1 MKASLQRMF
10 LKVPYLSIIF
20 YMLFLAGISI
30 NIFCVIKASLIFQ
43 KFSYDMFKRDYIWL
57 RDLKIFVVAYY
68 AYTILLMTYNL
79 VIAFRCTGIV
89 SVTMNY
95 RRERIY
101 CLDSAIVQKILY
113 FVNHLTLMST
123 FAVTLFVTL
132 LIFIFTT
139 LKELCTSG
147 SNVPKMMPLDPYK
160 IGISPGELGQALDM
174 REFVPL
180 IGLRSNETMYL
191 YFQNDRLK
199 TFCDDYI
206 SMLFLF
212 NLINF
217 IASIITLYAMFNIV
231 LTFGFNLSRNV
242 TKKKLQELYYLH
254 NSELSELQP
263 NNSY

>member
-1 MKASLQRMF
+1 MVKCFKMF
-10 LKVPYLSIIF
+10 MTI
-20 YMLFLAGISI
+20 
-30 NIFCVIKASLIFQ
+30 LIFR
-43 KFSYDMFKRDYIWL
+43 FDRL

-68 AYTILLMTYNL
+68 AYTILLMSYNL
-79 VIAFRCTGIV
+79 LIAFRCTDIV
-89 SVTMNY
+89 SVRMN
-95 RRERIY
+95 RQQRIY

-113 FVNHLTLMST
+113 FVNHLTLMTT
-123 FAVTLFVTL
+123 FAVTVFITL

-160 IGISPGELGQALDM
+160 IGYNPGELGQALDM

-191 YFQNDRLK
+191 YLQNDRLK

-212 NLINF
+212 NFINF
-217 IASIITLYAMFNIV
+217 VASLFTLYAMFNIV

-242 TKKKLQELYYLH
+242 TMKKFQELYFL
-254 NSELSELQP
+254 NSSELSELNP